1 MAQFEIKINGVQ
13 KAISE
18 VEALVEKLNVLEAKI
33 ESLSSKH
40 IEIQMSGL
48 DANVNVDTN
57 SSNNVTSNVSAL
69 REEDALLKQIEQ
81 TEEKINE
88 VRRDEYQELLHQK
101 DILKDVKKEG
111 ASRFAE
117 DNLAVKEYS
126 NTMAGLKDRLAD
138 IKKAMQFREIGSDG
152 FNKLVDEANEINTKL
167 KDIESSYG
175 QFGRNVGNYAN
186 GVAEGMQKIKVTVG
200 GVDREFNSAREA
212 SRELGNELKTMAI
225 NGQQGTKEFKEMQ
238 KAVAQLNSGIKDAT
252 VSSSAMD
259 NMLDT
264 LQSFAAI
271 GSVTQGF
278 SALFGFDDTEIE
290 KSIQKLVALQNVMKG
305 IEELQQ
311 QMNSGEGLGGW
322 LAKGNDAIDSF
333 VEKLFGAKEAT
344 EAVSD
349 AADTAKSATEALGT
363 VTKGTTTATEGL
375 TAAQNGQTVA
385 TKGAT
390 VATKGLSLA
399 LKAIG
404 IGLVISLVATLITYW
419 DDLVEWF
426 EDTIPALKNLSTWFD
441 KLRAV
446 AVGVGTA
453 IVNYMVQPTL
463 TLGKVIKAAISGNFS
478 DIPKIIG
485 EGINKTFNVVQNFQK
500 GYNKETERQNNE
512 HNKKMLQQQKEA
524 NEEWLKDEEAK
535 NGKSLKLT
543 TSYNKKQIAL
553 IDKQLAN
560 EKKGSEKYKELL
572 KERREY
578 ERKQWAAEREDRDKN
593 NKKNAASA
601 KKAAQEQEKIEK
613 NAQNA
618 RLNLL
623 RDGLTKTIAQLR
635 INRMKELDEAKENG
649 IQIYDINRK
658 YDDLEFKARQEY
670 FNKVLDQYKKF
681 NDDLK
686 KQTSE
691 NRDMALSNS
700 SMKLQNDTEEKRRNI
715 VTSDDQVMIKA
726 LTYDY
731 KNIYNYTTATKEKM
745 DDIFDEYQ
753 RYKKIVD
760 NYIVEYKSIDKL
772 LENYQSRI
780 DEETKLYEEM
790 KVLVEKIKVD
800 YGDIDTYLNSGS
812 EEAQKWIQYFG
823 SIENAANK
831 LSNLDYFEK
840 DIEDMKFM
848 KSEVEKVVKFV
859 EDFEKEYPTIA
870 NMTLQKTAAE
880 GISIRLNAEEKYYK
894 ELQKINKDFIDK
906 QSKQQLEAIGNRK
919 QKELDALKE
928 IEDKRLGRG
937 FLSNERNGTNFENI
951 GSKTQE
957 YIKKYNTLVDNP
969 SEDSIRN
976 LTKYLDEA
984 RAEFDKY
991 IDDVTEKA
999 QKGEITLEQ
1008 FNNNLGGEYVQTYIT
1023 VRKGYEE
1030 FIKEYNKLSKTEQ
1043 ESRKL
1048 EFNEWKEQYNNAF
1061 SNYIENV
1068 NSQLTAST
1076 NKRNLIEKKA
1086 SEESRKLNAETKE
1099 KLAQED
1105 EKSFNSRLNMLS
1117 NFIETVD
1124 QSLSSIDNVSFKEAT
1139 NIISNA
1145 EMVHGELSSI
1155 FTQIRT
1161 ELQMAFNA
1169 GNIDFEAFN
1178 KLEEYMNSLGLQ
1190 LGDLQ
1195 RNLGKDAIEKL
1206 IEKKVSEING
1216 YVQQFTQ
1223 ATMEA
1228 FQSLWDYL
1236 DAEFQAQMEELD
1248 KEIDEI
1254 QDKYDKIEDITRQH
1268 KDNIDAI
1275 EDELSTARG
1284 DRRQMLIDALN
1295 TEIQAQRDAAT
1306 EEKRLEK
1313 QKEALEKKR
1322 ETEEEEQKKKQHER
1336 DVMQAFVNWHLS
1348 ISNAL
1353 TTQPFIPMALI
1364 AASIAT
1370 TLGAIQFAL
1379 VKSAKYKDGGVIQG
1393 KSHSQGGVK
1402 VMGGQVEVEGNEFI
1416 TNKITT
1422 QKNVDVLEYIN
1433 SKKRKL
1439 NLEDFIDFYGA
1450 NKKSITS
1457 KALPKTKFASGG
1469 QIPTLRTDID
1479 VNDKVINALDAYANR
1494 PYYVA
1499 VREIETVQDD
1509 LKQVKVISGYE

>member
-13 KAISE
+13 KAIDE
-18 VEALVEKLNVLEAKI
+18 VEALIAKLNALEAKI

-40 IEIQMSGL
+40 IDIQMSGL

-57 SSNNVTSNVSAL
+57 SSNNVSSNVSAL

-138 IKKAMQFREIGSDG
+138 VKKAMQFKEIGSEG

-186 GVAEGMQKIKVTVG
+186 GVAEGMQKIKVNVG
-200 GVDREFNSAREA
+200 GVEREFNTAKEA
-212 SRELGNELKTMAI
+212 SRELGNELKTMAV

-238 KAVAQLNSGIKDAT
+238 KAVAQLNSDIKDAT

-278 SALFGFDDTEIE
+278 SALFGFDDSEIE
-290 KSIQKLVALQNVMKG
+290 KSIQKLVALQNVMQG
-305 IEELQQ
+305 IEEIQQ
-311 QMNSGEGLGGW
+311 QMNTGEGLGGW
-322 LAKGNDAIDSF
+322 LSKGNDAIDSF

-363 VTKGTTTATEGL
+363 VTKGTSTATEGL

-390 VATKGLSLA
+390 LATKGLSLA

-419 DDLVEWF
+419 DDLVGAF
-426 EDTIPALKNLSTWFD
+426 EETFPVLKNLSSWFD

-453 IVNYMVQPTL
+453 IVNYMIQPTL
-463 TLGKVIKAAISGNFS
+463 TLAKVIKAAISGNFA

-485 EGINKTFNVVQNFQK
+485 EGLNKSFNVVQNFQK
-500 GYNKETERQNNE
+500 GYNKETERQNKE

-524 NEEWLKDEEAK
+524 NEEWIKDEEAK

-543 TSYNKKQIAL
+543 TEYNKKQIAL

-560 EKKGSEKYKELL
+560 EKKGSKKYEELL

-578 ERKQWAAEREDRDKN
+578 ERKQWTAEREEREKN
-593 NKKNAASA
+593 NKKNAAAA
-601 KKAAQEQEKIEK
+601 KKAAQEQDKIEK

-635 INRMKELDEAKENG
+635 INRMKELDEAKETG

-731 KNIYNYTTATKEKM
+731 KNIYNYTTETKEKM
-745 DDIFDEYQ
+745 DDIFDVYQ

-772 LENYQSRI
+772 QEKYQSRI
-780 DEETKLYEEM
+780 DEQTKLYEVLKE
-790 KVLVEKIKVD
+790 LVERVKVE
-800 YGDIDTYLNSGS
+800 YGGIDEYLNSGS

-823 SIENAANK
+823 SIEKASEK

-840 DIEDMKFM
+840 DIEDLKFM

-859 EDFEKEYPTIA
+859 EDFEKEYPTKA

-894 ELQKINKDFIDK
+894 ELQKINKDFIEN
-906 QSKQQLEAIGNRK
+906 QSKQQLEAIDNRK
-919 QKELDALKE
+919 KKELEE
-928 IEDKRLGRG
+928 IDDVNNKKLGEG
-937 FLSNERNGTNFENI
+937 FSSTATENGNVKNI
-951 GSKTQE
+951 GSE
-957 YIKKYNTLVDNP
+957 M
-969 SEDSIRN
+969 
-976 LTKYLDEA
+976 TKYLQIYYKIGSVLGEDGLKFFSDYLNGA

-991 IDDVTEKA
+991 IDDITEKA
-999 QKGEITLEQ
+999 KKGEISVKEY
-1008 FNNNLGGEYVQTYIT
+1008 NENLGGEYVQTYIT
-1023 VRKGYEE
+1023 IRKGYEE
-1030 FIKEYNKLSKTEQ
+1030 FINEYNKLSKTEQ
-1043 ESRKL
+1043 ESRKGEL
-1048 EFNEWKEQYNNAF
+1048 KEWQAQYDNAF
-1061 SNYIENV
+1061 IKYLENV
-1068 NSQLTAST
+1068 SKQITVST
-1076 NKRNLIEKKA
+1076 NKRTETEKKA
-1086 SEESRKLNAETKE
+1086 SEETRKINAETNE

-1117 NFIETVD
+1117 NYIETVD

-1145 EMVHGELSSI
+1145 EKVHGELSNI
-1155 FTQIRT
+1155 FAQIRA
-1161 ELQMAFNA
+1161 ELRMAFES
-1169 GNIDFEAFN
+1169 GNIDFDAFK

-1190 LGDLQ
+1190 LGDVEKK
-1195 RNLGKDAIEKL
+1195 LGEDAIQKL
-1206 IEKKVSEING
+1206 IQRKVSEING

-1254 QDKYDKIEDITRQH
+1254 QEKYDKIEDITRQH

-1295 TEIQAQRDAAT
+1295 TEIQAQRDAAAQ
-1306 EEKRLEK
+1306 EKRLEK
-1313 QKEALEKKR
+1313 QKEELEKKR
-1322 ETEEEEQKKKQHER
+1322 EKEEEEQKKKQHER
-1336 DVMQAFVNWHLS
+1336 DTMQAFINWHLS
-1348 ISNAL
+1348 VSNAL
-1353 TTQPFIPMALI
+1353 TTQPFIPMAMI
-1364 AASIAT
+1364 AAGIAT
-1370 TLGAIQFAL
+1370 QLGAIQYAL
-1379 VKSAKYKDGGVIQG
+1379 VKSAKYKEGGVIEG

-1402 VMGGQVEVEGNEFI
+1402 VLGGRAEVEGGEFI
-1416 TNKITT
+1416 TNKLTT
-1422 QKNVDVLEYIN
+1422 TKNVEVLEYIN
-1433 SKKRKL
+1433 SKKRRL
-1439 NLEDFIDFYGA
+1439 SLEDFIDFYGT
-1450 NKKSITS
+1450 NKKSIVS
-1457 KALPKTKFASGG
+1457 KAVPRGKYASGG